1 VTARL
6 PLTPVAAALAGV
18 ALFFFLFDPRLLD
31 PGYVAWLMDGDPG
44 TMYLGW
50 RFFRAEDWGWPPGAM
65 HAYGLDIAS
74 SIVYTDSIPLAA
86 LPAKLI
92 SSWLPT
98 TFQYFGWWMLA
109 CYALQGW
116 FGGMLADLAAER
128 PLQRLAIALIFV
140 ASIPVMDRAIGHYAL
155 MSHWLVL
162 WALWLALRPHRE
174 HATLAWTAVACLASL
189 VHAYLLY
196 LVLAVWVADI
206 VRRRHFD
213 PEPRTS
219 FAAAFRHVVVVGI
232 ALWIVMTIAGYFTLP
247 RSAISGGV
255 EYYGRFA
262 TNLNA
267 FVNPQW
273 GSRFLPNWPV
283 IPGSEL
289 EGQAYLGLGVLVLLA
304 VALIALL
311 KPGGPS
317 IDWKPYVPLIV
328 VSIGLLALAITHKVA
343 LGDRV
348 LVELPVPD
356 KLLDT
361 LATLRA
367 SGRLAWVAF
376 YGLIFAAGTIVAT
389 RFTPFA
395 GTVIIIGALVLQA
408 LDLSPRFEKMREYFA
423 DRTIAVP
430 AKRASPLASPFW
442 AEAAK
447 DYRIIRVAPAANMA
461 RGWLWFGQLAA
472 DHGMAVNTG
481 LVARVDSRG
490 LSRANEALASRLK
503 DGPLAADTLYVLWSP
518 EQKFA
523 WTIGPDDG
531 VAFIDGFVV
540 IAPGWFTKPRGSI
553 APHALTRGP
562 MTGVSP

>member
-1 VTARL
+1 MTARL

-74 SIVYTDSIPLAA
+74 SIVYTDSIPLVA

-92 SSWLPT
+92 SAWLPT

-128 PLQRLAIALIFV
+128 PLQRLAIALMFV
-140 ASIPVMDRAIGHYAL
+140 ASVPIMDRAIGHYAL

-162 WALWLALRPHRE
+162 WALWLALRPHRD

-196 LVLAVWVADI
+196 LVLAIWVADV

-232 ALWIVMTIAGYFTLP
+232 ALWIAMTIAGYFTLP

-267 FVNPQW
+267 FFNPQW
-273 GSRFLPNWPV
+273 GSRFLPAWPV

-289 EGQAYLGLGVLVLLA
+289 EGQAYLGHRRA
-304 VALIALL
+304 HAAR
-311 KPGGPS
+311 GGA
-317 IDWKPYVPLIV
+317 DRAAQA
-328 VSIGLLALAITHKVA
+328 GRT
-343 LGDRV
+343 GDR
-348 LVELPVPD
+348 LE
-356 KLLDT
+356 
-361 LATLRA
+361 
-367 SGRLAWVAF
+367 
-376 YGLIFAAGTIVAT
+376 
-389 RFTPFA
+389 
-395 GTVIIIGALVLQA
+395 
-408 LDLSPRFEKMREYFA
+408 
-423 DRTIAVP
+423 AVP
-430 AKRASPLASPFW
+430 AAR
-442 AEAAK
+442 
-447 DYRIIRVAPAANMA
+447 RRVASGCSRWRSRTRSRSATACSSSFRCRTSCSTRSPPCA
-461 RGWLWFGQLAA
+461 R
-472 DHGMAVNTG
+472 
-481 LVARVDSRG
+481 
-490 LSRANEALASRLK
+490 
-503 DGPLAADTLYVLWSP
+503 P
-518 EQKFA
+518 
-523 WTIGPDDG
+523 
-531 VAFIDGFVV
+531 
-540 IAPGWFTKPRGSI
+540 
-553 APHALTRGP
+553 
-562 MTGVSP
+562 GVSPGSRSTG